1 MSLGQKSL
9 WIFVP
14 GLKIDKRREQ
24 KQHYALLRSQ
34 QLLRAKALRVEGP
47 SVVENH
53 EERSDSMMN
62 NTYLVSKNYRT
73 PGRYHATSTRSSLCF
88 MTIFGNSFLL
98 LRNTICK
105 VNRC

>member
-34 QLLRAKALRVEGP
+34 QLLRAKALRVED
-47 SVVENH
+47 H